1 MAAFNPNVTSAIAST
16 IDTSGML
23 SNIPG
28 VDLLVKI
35 LQAVGI
41 VFLIYL
47 VFQIIRAITG
57 INTSRRLK
65 RIANGV
71 ESIDKKLDV
80 LIGKR
85 KK

>member
-1 MAAFNPNVTSAIAST
+1 MAVFNPNVTSAIAST
-16 IDTSGML
+16 IDTSSML

-28 VDLLVKI
+28 IDLLVKI

-65 RIANGV
+65 KIANGV